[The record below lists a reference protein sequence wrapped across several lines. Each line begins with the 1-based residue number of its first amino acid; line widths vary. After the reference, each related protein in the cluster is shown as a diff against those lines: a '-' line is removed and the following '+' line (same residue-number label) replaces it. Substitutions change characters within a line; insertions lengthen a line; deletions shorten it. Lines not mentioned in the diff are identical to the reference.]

1 MRCMTATLSNP
12 MPSLP
17 EDPSFFSDN
26 ALVLVATFG
35 PSNHFFGQKKVP
47 CVKVWHFW
55 VRGNMPLDDT
65 PKTCFLYKGLPWHE
79 TYCIVLHRI
88 AAWSWKAPRQGYVA
102 TPKLRIFCGSQSA
115 KFMCSLY
122 ACGMPR
128 EKRNTEVICASVRVC
143 ECASG
148 WIQQA

>member
-65 PKTCFLYKGLPWHE
+65 PKTCFLYKGLPCSSFQLAKACLGMKRIASF
-79 TYCIVLHRI
+79 CIVLRHGVGRHLDKGM
-88 AAWSWKAPRQGYVA
+88 WQHPSSEFSVDP
-102 TPKLRIFCGSQSA
+102 
-115 KFMCSLY
+115 SLQNS
-122 ACGMPR
+122 CVHCMHVECQ
-128 EKRNTEVICASVRVC
+128 EKKET
-143 ECASG
+143 
-148 WIQQA
+148 QK